1 MLLTF
6 RMLCSIV
13 DADVMDA
20 AASSLLC
27 GLELI
32 VRSTMERSRLFR
44 GPIHL
49 KYVSYGQLD

>member
-6 RMLCSIV
+6 RLLCSMV

-20 AASSLLC
+20 AVSSLLC

-32 VRSTMERSRLFR
+32 VRSTMERNRQFR
-44 GPIHL
+44 GPVHL
-49 KYVSYGQLD
+49 KYVSYGQLG